1 MSVDVASAEADQTGV
16 PVSKTAMWAA
26 AGLVSVVVVCMTIL
40 AALDKDATQ
49 ILVVVNI
56 VVVPL
61 LAMLGYSR
69 LKSIEEKTDQVQKQ
83 TNGNM
88 SKVMDAL
95 LTRHVT
101 EGLPPTSTDDTA
113 DPGGTRKTV

>member
-1 MSVDVASAEADQTGV
+1 
-16 PVSKTAMWAA
+16 MWAA
-26 AGLVSVVVVCMTIL
+26 ATLVSVVVVCMTIL

-61 LAMLGYSR
+61 LAMLGYSK
-69 LKSIEEKTDQVQKQ
+69 LKGIEEKTDQVRTQ

-88 SKVMDAL
+88 SKMVDAL
-95 LTRHVT
+95 LLARQNAPT
-101 EGLPPTSTDDTA
+101 PPAADDTPAA
-113 DPGGTRKTV
+113 DATSVRKTV

>member
-1 MSVDVASAEADQTGV
+1 M
-16 PVSKTAMWAA
+16 SKTAMWAA

-101 EGLPPTSTDDTA
+101 ETTTATPAVSDDDT
-113 DPGGTRKTV
+113 GTGRKTV